1 MYVLIIFLKRSFLSK
16 YVCSPQYF
24 WRPVCKNIS
33 DQLVWNH
40 EWLFLEKYLK
50 WNEIFA
56 WVTWVD
62 MELQTN
68 LPRVTIFPRGPYRA
82 LGGKWW
88 PLGGWSAIPYPPA
101 SPRQKLPISE
111 GQNYVAKNHVLRK
124 FIAQK
129 KTIIVYF
136 IYNSI
141 QMKSLCNI
149 ALIHHFFLGNVS
161 AIIWICEHGGTHL
174 AWSKH

>member
-62 MELQTN
+62 MELHTN
-68 LPRVTIFPRGPYRA
+68 LPRVTIFPRGPYWA

-88 PLGGWSAIPYPPA
+88 PLGGWSAIPYPPS
-101 SPRQKLPISE
+101 SPMQKLPISTPIIKQELERICRQSSSNE
-111 GQNYVAKNHVLRK
+111 GPKWFQIGSTCHACSYMTQTKPLR
-124 FIAQK
+124 
-129 KTIIVYF
+129 
-136 IYNSI
+136 S
-141 QMKSLCNI
+141 
-149 ALIHHFFLGNVS
+149 
-161 AIIWICEHGGTHL
+161 
-174 AWSKH
+174 